1 MTGGLGRGATRRL
14 GGEMEDDESLERQRQ
29 SIAAEVEALED
40 ATGVTKQNE
49 LKKKASAFHE
59 SMSQL
64 KEQRLG
70 LLKQRAHL
78 TQEMEKRG
86 FSVRDAEEASTS
98 YSSADASK
106 RKFAAEVWSLQ
117 VPAS

>member
-1 MTGGLGRGATRRL
+1 
-14 GGEMEDDESLERQRQ
+14 MEDDESLERQRQ

-70 LLKQRAHL
+70 LLKQRANL
-78 TQEMEKRG
+78 T
-86 FSVRDAEEASTS
+86 
-98 YSSADASK
+98 
-106 RKFAAEVWSLQ
+106 
-117 VPAS
+117 